1 MYNKI
6 KRIFVVDDEADT
18 SLTLTTVLE
27 DNGFEVH
34 AFNDPLLGLKNFRKD
49 LYDLLILDIKMDKM
63 NGLELY
69 REIKKTDN
77 KVRVCFLT
85 ASQSDYVAFIDDDIF
100 SDLKEN
106 RFIQK
111 PIENTELIKIIS
123 EITSSDYATPPHK

>member
-1 MYNKI
+1 MHNKI
-6 KRIFVVDDEADT
+6 KRIFVVDDEADI

-34 AFNDPLLGLKNFRKD
+34 AFNDPLLGLENFRKD
-49 LYDLLILDIKMDKM
+49 LYHLLILDIKMDKM

-69 REIKKTDN
+69 REIKKIDN

-85 ASQSDYVAFIDDDIF
+85 ANQLDYGAFIDDDIF

-106 RFIQK
+106 RFIQNQLK
-111 PIENTELIKIIS
+111 TQS
-123 EITSSDYATPPHK
+123 

>member
-1 MYNKI
+1 M

-27 DNGFEVH
+27 GNGFEVH
-34 AFNDPLLGLKNFRKD
+34 AFNDPLLGLENFRKD

-69 REIKKTDN
+69 REIKKIDN

-85 ASQSDYVAFIDDDIF
+85 ASKLDYGAFIDDDIF

-111 PIENTELIKIIS
+111 PIENTELIKILS
-123 EITSSDYATPPHK
+123 EITSSDYATRRTRKNI